1 MTSLPEE
8 RFILKGGNPNQ
19 LIEKG
24 LYFFSWEKTRKK
36 GKSSL
41 SPLFLI
47 ELSSKKRDKKNE
59 IRNTDRGSS

>member
-36 GKSSL
+36 GS
-41 SPLFLI
+41 
-47 ELSSKKRDKKNE
+47 
-59 IRNTDRGSS
+59 GYMV